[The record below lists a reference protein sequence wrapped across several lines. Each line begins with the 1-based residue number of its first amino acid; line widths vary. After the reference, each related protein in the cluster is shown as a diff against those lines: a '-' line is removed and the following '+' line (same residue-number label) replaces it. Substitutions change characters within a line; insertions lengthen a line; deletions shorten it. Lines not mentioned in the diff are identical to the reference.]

1 MSYFTYK
8 ESRLSAENI
17 DLADLVKSISTP
29 FYCYSLSSLQDKYKT
44 LSSSYKNDNLLIC
57 YSIKANSNQSIIKC
71 FSDLG
76 SGADVVSIGELKR
89 ALKAKIPNKKI
100 VFSGVGKTTEEI
112 NYALEKDILMF
123 NVESLDELKHLSVLA
138 KNQGIKAPTAIRINP
153 NIAAGGNAKIS
164 TGKTEDKFGINWE
177 DAIDIYN
184 IADSLEGIEIKGIDI
199 HIGSQIN
206 DLDPFSKSFECILD
220 IIKEL
225 ESRNF
230 NIDIIDIGG
239 GIGIDYKDEGKNL
252 NIDEYFELVQEK
264 LGDLGKTIIIEPGR
278 YLTAESGVLVT
289 EIIYVK
295 KESNKNFV
303 IVDAGMNDFIR
314 PTLYGAEHKILPVIE
329 NTRSNSLEPYD
340 IVGPICETGDLFL
353 KNLPLNNPKKGDL
366 LALLSVGAYGSVLSS
381 NYNSRPTI
389 SEVLVK
395 DHQSELIRDK
405 IEIDEIVKRDKIPD
419 WL

>member
-1 MSYFTYK
+1 M
-8 ESRLSAENI
+8 
-17 DLADLVKSISTP
+17 
-29 FYCYSLSSLQDKYKT
+29 
-44 LSSSYKNDNLLIC
+44 
-57 YSIKANSNQSIIKC
+57 
-71 FSDLG
+71 
-76 SGADVVSIGELKR
+76 
-89 ALKAKIPNKKI
+89 
-100 VFSGVGKTTEEI
+100 
-112 NYALEKDILMF
+112 
-123 NVESLDELKHLSVLA
+123 
-138 KNQGIKAPTAIRINP
+138 
-153 NIAAGGNAKIS
+153 
-164 TGKTEDKFGINWE
+164 
-177 DAIDIYN
+177 
-184 IADSLEGIEIKGIDI
+184 
-199 HIGSQIN
+199 
-206 DLDPFSKSFECILD
+206 D